1 MEGNHP
7 RTTRSRVWKKPR
19 IVRTGVV
26 YRAPERDIP
35 LFQNILQHV
44 PTLTSSHSADG
55 SNGVRLRSMLKT
67 LLEDPDMAHSLGQN
81 AQKTI
86 REKYN
91 ITQFTENW
99 NNLFYSTI
107 EKYKE

>member
-1 MEGNHP
+1 MEAMACGCA
-7 RTTRSRVWKKPR
+7 
-19 IVRTGVV
+19 IVSTETCMI
-26 YRAPERDIP
+26 PDI
-35 LFQNILQHV
+35 IQHGENG
-44 PTLTSSHSADG
+44 LM
-55 SNGVRLRSMLKT
+55 SNDPDTLRSMLKT